1 MKSHKPIIIFDLDG
15 TLYHLRGGSYHRS
28 PLKRNVLKNVQK
40 YIATKLS
47 KNTLEAKQILKNI
60 QAEYNEQISIGLEE
74 KYGIDRYD
82 YFNTVW
88 NIPASGIVKGEPNL
102 KKTLLALHKNFKLVI
117 VSDAPQVWITNV
129 LKELEIDDIFRN
141 SVFSGEG
148 NYRKGFGN
156 AFSNIIQTLKISAQ
170 DCIVV
175 GDQEDI
181 DIIPAKKFGMKTV
194 FIHNSQRSQAADI
207 NIRLISELL
216 TTPLVCQ

>member
-1 MKSHKPIIIFDLDG
+1 MKSHKSIIIFDLDG
-15 TLYHLRGGSYHRS
+15 TLYHLRGGSYDRS
-28 PLKRNVLKNVQK
+28 PLKRNVFKNVQK

-47 KNTLEAKQILKNI
+47 KNQLEAKQILKNI
-60 QAEYNEQISIGLEE
+60 HTEYNEQISIGLEE

-88 NIPASGIVKGEPNL
+88 DIPPGDIVKGEHNL
-102 KKTLLALHKNFKLVI
+102 RKTLLTLRKNFKLVI

-156 AFSNIIQTLKISAQ
+156 AFSNIIQTLKTSAQ

-175 GDQEDI
+175 GDQ
-181 DIIPAKKFGMKTV
+181 
-194 FIHNSQRSQAADI
+194 
-207 NIRLISELL
+207 
-216 TTPLVCQ
+216 